1 MWWNLLVFLNTSP
14 TRGALPFGQG
24 TLRCVRGPLQ
34 GMLMLAVLQRP
45 DVQSI
50 SQMFSAY
57 LRCSAFE
64 DRMLATRMIEF
75 RNDAKNAN
83 NHAVN
88 VNNIDVR
95 NH

>member
-1 MWWNLLVFLNTSP
+1 
-14 TRGALPFGQG
+14 
-24 TLRCVRGPLQ
+24 
-34 GMLMLAVLQRP
+34 
-45 DVQSI
+45 
-50 SQMFSAY
+50 
-57 LRCSAFE
+57 
-64 DRMLATRMIEF
+64 MLATRMIEF